1 MPPVDSVASRSQS
14 FSLNEIKNPSGN
26 DIEQNSEPRLSAPP
40 SPSISQNGLNDPG
53 IDQAINGGGQSILN
67 GGQSA
72 SNLVAQHQVS
82 TGKDWDFSHAK
93 GMLEIVQ
100 QSVAHIKDTVS
111 GKAIGQFT
119 AEVSAA
125 LNSYIKA
132 HPELTREQTQVLVDD
147 LKAMLQA
154 AGEVTAA
161 RSELVRKIPDGSD
174 YKDPETALAA
184 VRKGLRSFRYQTQV
198 AANAMNSDAYNVQK
212 MDVSEGA
219 MRGIQNF
226 FTGTKTVV
234 TQEKLAQI
242 QTLEARFEEK
252 AGQLLQKLQTLAPDQ
267 PCPQMPENF
276 RLSATIGDTL
286 ELCHRTNDQIR
297 GYQDKKSTE
306 STLRTM
312 LEPICEKGG
321 SHKVTLS
328 LSASAMLGLG
338 FAPNVVA
345 GLNIT
350 GSWQVTADVSAPGGN
365 KPIDVTFRLS
375 TGLEGKLLG
384 KAGLLFTDENLKSS
398 LAAGGQL
405 TGFVTRSYASLDDL
419 ILDASRNKI
428 ATSRSLPHA
437 ILGTIG
443 SVIGK
448 LGTKAFRRIGR
459 HAGDTMQNNQD
470 YLASLKSRGVVSNLD
485 GILTGRANP
494 VIVAHRSG
502 LTGQV
507 SGDFSAKFGLGDKDS
522 SISGKLGIQHQRDW
536 MVKGRTYAPVVQN
549 IRNADRETLMNLR
562 RPMPDGVSMPQMPYG
577 ATANELIEMYDLM
590 ISLCKENPPKNN
602 VDWADFGNQLRT
614 LMIAV
619 EVLYLDGGISR
630 EDADRVLERCS
641 NPEVKLPPEIYREY
655 LMDSTGNAKPPKIRT
670 AVSGEISFDIYTQQ
684 IKNWTKAAE
693 DIKNPIISAAAQ
705 TGIDELRQ
713 QSGLDS
719 KVKYSYSSEKPAHPG
734 EDPRPWENTKKTTH
748 QITVTGSMPGRIVF
762 DLFARLLM
770 RKGEQ
775 PDAPTQHSIGTIVK
789 DSLKDL
795 PGQEGKEILGAIPQ
809 MMIAL
814 VKENAKA
821 TVAKWAA
828 DPKKAEVLANFI
840 KNNQDKS
847 LDILTKAAEWAAD
860 HPNEKFETRL
870 TAGLTVASNS
880 ISNDYTGEKVL
891 KLDFVDGK
899 WATIDVFQDST
910 SKFGINFKPWGKE
923 DETGVSLSYAVTD
936 SVKERGVV
944 VNSSV
949 TMLMGHAEQFI
960 LANTDITA
968 QPGSNQSFKNYLTKN
983 LPVVKKALAEIN
995 SKENINIYLKALG
1008 AAKNDLD
1015 QQIKIQDARQKL
1027 VAVTEKE
1034 TSTDAE
1040 WVEATH
1046 DFIMAMTNAFRS
1058 SVKPPRS
1065 HDRGFLR

>member
-1 MPPVDSVASRSQS
+1 MPPVDSIASRSLS
-14 FSLNEIKNPSGN
+14 FSLNEINNPTGN

-72 SNLVAQHQVS
+72 SNLVAQHQVT

-161 RSELVRKIPDGSD
+161 RSELVKEIPDGSD

-212 MDVSEGA
+212 MDVSEVA

-242 QTLEARFEEK
+242 QTLEASFEQK

-267 PCPQMPENF
+267 PCPRMPENF

-365 KPIDVTFRLS
+365 KPIDVTFRIG

-384 KAGLLFTDENLKSS
+384 KAGLVFTDENKKSS

-405 TGFVTRSYASLDDL
+405 SGFVTRSYASLDDL
-419 ILDASRNKI
+419 ILDAGRNWL

-448 LGTKAFRRIGR
+448 LGTKAFRKIGS
-459 HAGDTMQNNQD
+459 HAGDTMQNQQD
-470 YLASLKSRGVVSNLD
+470 YLASLKMRGVVSNLD
-485 GILTGRANP
+485 GILASRANP

-507 SGDFSAKFGLGDKDS
+507 SADISVKFGLGDKVS
-522 SISGKLGIQHQRDW
+522 SISGQLGGQLQRDW

-549 IRNADRETLMNLR
+549 IRNADRETLMSLLR
-562 RPMPDGVSMPQMPYG
+562 NPDGIDGKTKPILPIADTYDDLSDLYDTVISM
-577 ATANELIEMYDLM
+577 
-590 ISLCKENPPKNN
+590 CKEMPPRND
-602 VDWADFGNQLRT
+602 VDWAHFANRLRT
-614 LMIAV
+614 LMIIA
-619 EVLYLDGGISR
+619 ERLYQDGGISR
-630 EDADRVLERCS
+630 EDADRFLERCS
-641 NPEVKLPPEIYREY
+641 NPEIKLPPDIYREY
-655 LMDSTGNAKPPKIRT
+655 LMDSTGNAKPAKIRT
-670 AVSGEISFDIYTQQ
+670 AVSGEVSFDVFDSR
-684 IKNWTKAAE
+684 IKGLTKAAE
-693 DIKNPIISAAAQ
+693 GIKNPILSAAAQ

-719 KVKYSYSSEKPAHPG
+719 KLKYSYSSEKPAHPG

-748 QITVTGSMPGRIVF
+748 KITVTGSVPGRVF
-762 DLFARLLM
+762 FDFATRLLM
-770 RKGEQ
+770 KKGEQ

-795 PGQEGKEILGAIPQ
+795 PGQEGMEILGAIPQ
-809 MMIAL
+809 MLIAL

-860 HPNEKFETRL
+860 HPEENFETRL

-899 WATIDVFQDST
+899 WATIGVFQDST
-910 SKFGINFKPWGKE
+910 SKFSINFKPWGKE

-1058 SVKPPRS
+1058 SFKQA
-1065 HDRGFLR
+1065 